1 MKERELDIRSAKV
14 KVPLYFKV
22 FYRVYD
28 FKERSNSVSKYMLC
42 LPHLDTLI

>member
-22 FYRVYD
+22 F
-28 FKERSNSVSKYMLC
+28 FTEFMTLRSVAIVFQNTCC
-42 LPHLDTLI
+42 LPPLDTLI